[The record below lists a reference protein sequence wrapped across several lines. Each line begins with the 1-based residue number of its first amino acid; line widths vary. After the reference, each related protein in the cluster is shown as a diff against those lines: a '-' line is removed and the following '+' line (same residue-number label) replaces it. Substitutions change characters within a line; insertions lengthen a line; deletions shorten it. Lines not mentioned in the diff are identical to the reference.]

1 MVIRGREFEY
11 GPEGQGMKKGQWV
24 TDLLS
29 GKRDSNPRLRR
40 GNAPFHIL
48 PGPPTEGDS
57 GPRVRVWSGRSGHE
71 KRSVGY

>member
-29 GKRDSNPRLRR
+29 GKRDSNSRPRPWQGSLLQGLKRLRLSR
-40 GNAPFHIL
+40 LTN
-48 PGPPTEGDS
+48 
-57 GPRVRVWSGRSGHE
+57 
-71 KRSVGY
+71 